1 MDQKKRA
8 ILVGPNRN
16 VSRDLARFLP
26 RQAVVRLDGR
36 TPCFCFMKKNS
47 KKSKKSKKLYTI

>member
-47 KKSKKSKKLYTI
+47 KKSKKLYTI